1 VLHGDSPTEGGSD
14 VETILIIDDQ
24 DRVRVV
30 IREML
35 QMEGY
40 TVLDTGDPQV
50 ALHLTKEHAIHLL
63 LADVVMPLMRGP
75 ELARRVQVLSPQTR
89 VLLMS
94 GSTVSDATASG
105 YPFIAKPFTPDA
117 LACKVREVLDARHEA
132 SRSPDPP

>member
-1 VLHGDSPTEGGSD
+1 MARYGLRYRSSVHHGDMPTEGGAA
-14 VETILIIDDQ
+14 VETILVIDDQ

-35 QMEGY
+35 QMKGY
-40 TVLDTGDPQV
+40 TVLDTGDPQA
-50 ALHLTKEHAIHLL
+50 ALDLTKKHAIHLL

-75 ELARRVQVLSPQTR
+75 ELARRVQALSPQTK

-94 GSTVSDATASG
+94 GSSVCDASE

-117 LACKVREVLDARHEA
+117 LAATVRQVLA
-132 SRSPDPP
+132 

>member
-1 VLHGDSPTEGGSD
+1 MPTEGGAD
-14 VETILIIDDQ
+14 VETILVIDDQ

-35 QMEGY
+35 QMRGY

-50 ALHLTKEHAIHLL
+50 ALDLTKKHAIHLL

-75 ELARRVQVLSPQTR
+75 ELARRVQALSPQTR

-105 YPFIAKPFTPDA
+105 YPFIAKPFTPDE
-117 LACKVREVLDARHEA
+117 LARKVREVIDARHEA
-132 SRSPDPP
+132 SRSPDLP

>member
-1 VLHGDSPTEGGSD
+1 MPTEGGAV
-14 VETILIIDDQ
+14 VETILVIDDQ

-35 QMEGY
+35 QMRGY

-50 ALHLTKEHAIHLL
+50 ALDLTRKHAIHLL

-75 ELARRVQVLSPQTR
+75 ELARRVQALSPQTK

-94 GSTVSDATASG
+94 GSSVYDATDSG

-117 LACKVREVLDARHEA
+117 LAARVRQVLA
-132 SRSPDPP
+132 